1 MRCKSGKHEWI
12 DALDASRCCSVSW
25 RRDMRMS
32 GQEDD
37 LDPAGRQVVTAGGV
51 VFVWGWVPTEDGR
64 ELAAGPAGIAPTL
77 PGI

>member
-1 MRCKSGKHEWI
+1 MRCKSGKHEWTE
-12 DALDASRCCSVSW
+12 ALDASRCCSAYW
-25 RRDMRMS
+25 RRDMRMR

-51 VFVWGWVPTEDGR
+51 VFVWGWVATEDGR
-64 ELAAGPAGIAPTL
+64 ELAEGLAGIAPPL